1 MYKQKRLLTP
11 GPLNTSQ
18 SVKNAMMIDLGT
30 RDVEYQDLTEKVK
43 EKLLMLANV
52 SKDTFDVVFMQ
63 GSGTYG
69 VESVISSTV
78 AKQDKLL
85 ILSNG
90 AYGKRMKEIADH
102 AGINYDYEQSDAIKP
117 LSLEE
122 AETKIKAS
130 DATHVAFVHHETT
143 AGVINDMEYICEIAH
158 RYHKTVIVDA
168 MSSFAGM
175 PMQMEQVDFLITSS
189 NKCVHGVPGLAI
201 IFVRKDKMEHCKGNC
216 PSLSLDLYEQYC
228 AFADGKGFRFT
239 SPTHVMLALDQA
251 IQELVA
257 QGGIKK
263 RYAHYQALHDH
274 LCAFM
279 KQEGFEMLVDER
291 DQSVMITTFVIPK
304 DLDFQ
309 DFYEAMKFHGFLLYQ
324 GKLPGMEAFRIGNI
338 GELDMDDMMRLCM
351 LIHAYRKG
359 DLIWK

>member
-1 MYKQKRLLTP
+1 MYQQKRLLTP

-30 RDVEYQDLTEKVK
+30 RDAEYQDLTNRVK
-43 EKLLMLANV
+43 EKLLILANV
-52 SKDTFDVVFMQ
+52 PKDTFDVVFMQ

-69 VESVISSTV
+69 VESVISSAV
-78 AKQDKLL
+78 GKQDKLL

-102 AGINYDYEQSDAIKP
+102 AGINYEYEESNALKP
-117 LSLEE
+117 LSFDRV
-122 AETKIKAS
+122 ETKIKTS

-143 AGVINDMEYICEIAH
+143 AGVINDMERICAIAH

-175 PMQMEQVDFLITSS
+175 PIQMEHVDFLITSS

-201 IFVRKDKMEHCKGNC
+201 IFVRKNKMEYCKGNC
-216 PSLSLDLYEQYC
+216 PSLSLDLYEQYH
-228 AFADGKGFRFT
+228 AFAEGKGFRFT

-251 IQELVA
+251 IQELIA
-257 QGGIKK
+257 QGGIEK
-263 RYAHYQALHDH
+263 RYAHYQMLHDY

-279 KQEGFEMLVDER
+279 RQEGFDMLVDEQ
-291 DQSVMITTFVIPK
+291 DQSVMITTFAIPN

-309 DFYEAMKFHGFLLYQ
+309 DFYETMKFHGFLLYQ

-338 GELDMDDMMRLCM
+338 GELDMEDMMRLCT

-359 DLIWK
+359 ERIWK